1 MPLSPKPA
9 HADVVRNPKA
19 PGLYAGW
26 LAIGCPITTGSG
38 TTIANIGYRTSSP
51 WGSTFNLVNT
61 PTWGTTAGIGD
72 KLTFNGTNQRVTL
85 ATASGA
91 NITFPRGTIMLWLK
105 QTSTTGVRAW
115 MGVGSI
121 GGTNGIRVSQVASA
135 NTLQVYHD
143 ISGTLSRFDFAF
155 NEATFGPAVLFVS
168 WGEQGFSA
176 RLFGAS
182 GEVAGAVGAGSPSTD
197 TNPFITPDGT
207 TLNLMASNAGSHTAG
222 DLYGFAWWDWQLP
235 DRAIEEL
242 AVDPAVWM
250 RPTPS
255 AVTDNVVPWPGRVTP
270 TEATFRIVTSE
281 TLAGDGQFRILI
293 TDDWA
298 DFVTNSGYSTFTTN
312 STTNDA
318 PLNLVVN
325 SLSIGTRYYW
335 IAQTQLDSDGWFDM
349 PCGMGQF
356 VAGRAP
362 GATFDW
368 AYGTDTHFNQGSG
381 GIVNTQGYYRDAVN
395 STQNLRYS
403 GLLEDI
409 YLDPP
414 DFYIHGGDD
423 MYFDG
428 SPSGYTDRDKIQE
441 WVNYITPIAKS
452 CCMYQMLGNHERED
466 GSFQD
471 QTTNTEQGNQ
481 RDCTVLR
488 KKFIPNPTA
497 TTYAEGG
504 ENDTNYLSNSGSDWV
519 PALDGTYDATY
530 RTNQIGNGADG
541 NGPPLENFYGFNWG
555 DGQWFILDPYRASQ
569 PGGTLIYTAGARFRL
584 GNWQKAWLA
593 ANLYGSS
600 YPHKHVM
607 CHQFTGGVYT
617 NASVAG
623 DYGRGTGDH
632 MGPHRLYVQGDTDY
646 ENTVA
651 EANKVPGTQGDID
664 ELWLLR
670 LMVDTGC
677 KLRCK
682 GHDHQATIVSKY
694 TLTVVGG
701 PTCQSGLQFTYSTD
715 FRDVFG
721 DNRLEYANKHGKGLV
736 FGWSGLG
743 YIRGTITG
751 TSAESIAVRQTYH
764 SGTQNVNYDVSIS
777 SNINHVG
784 PIQTG
789 TNGTLTLDETPRK
802 VLCVTTDEE
811 GRYHDGTFTTA
822 VTPAIQSN
830 FRGTN
835 RYTPPSQITGTNAT
849 ITGNSLSDSGIPD
862 WAQVTGPGEYITLIT
877 VGGNTA
883 ASSYKIAAVGAAL
896 TLASNPGDGTSTSWF
911 INPLREPLT
920 SNAVA
925 YDDSDLEAGSQ
936 SMRIDCYPRDIYTYT
951 LGNAI
956 PGSIPKDGIA
966 QATPGGSRP

>member
-38 TTIANIGYRTSSP
+38 TTIANIGYRTGSP
-51 WGSTFNLVNT
+51 WGSTFALVGT
-61 PTWGTTAGIGD
+61 PTWGTEAGIGD
-72 KLTFNGTNQRVTL
+72 KLTFNGTSQYVTVL
-85 ATASGA
+85 PTVSGSA
-91 NITFPRGTIMLWLK
+91 VSFPRGTIMLWLK
-105 QTSTTGVRAW
+105 QTSTTNPRRWFGC
-115 MGVGSI
+115 SNT
-121 GGTNGIRVSQVASA
+121 GGGRIRVIHTTGT
-135 NTLQVYHD
+135 NTLQVIHY
-143 ISGTLSRFDFAF
+143 GTITTTYIFTFD
-155 NEATFGPAVLFVS
+155 ETSGPAVLIFK
-168 WGEQGFSA
+168 WGEEGFLP

-182 GEVAGAVGAGSPSTD
+182 GEIAPTSGDGSSDTSAFTIPVGDGIAIMATAGGPQ
-197 TNPFITPDGT
+197 P
-207 TLNLMASNAGSHTAG
+207 TAG

-250 RPTPS
+250 RPAPAT
-255 AVTDNVVPWPGRVTP
+255 VTDHIVPWVGRVTP
-270 TEATFRIVTSE
+270 TTATFRIVTSE
-281 TLAGDGQFRILI
+281 TLAGDGQFRVHI
-293 TDDWA
+293 TDDIN

-318 PLNLVVN
+318 PLTVVAN
-325 SLSIGTRYYW
+325 SLSVGTRYYW

-356 VAGRAP
+356 VAGRAA
-362 GATFDW
+362 GANFKW
-368 AYGTDTHFNQGSG
+368 GYATDSHFNASEL
-381 GIVNTQGYYRDAVN
+381 IIPDGYYRDAEGN
-395 STQNLRYS
+395 ILRFS
-403 GLLEDI
+403 GMLEDV

-414 DFYIHGGDD
+414 DFFIWGGDD
-423 MYFDG
+423 YYPDNH
-428 SPSGYTDRDKIQE
+428 PTGYTDRDNFVAWI
-441 WVNYITPIAKS
+441 NYIAPVAKS

-466 GSFQD
+466 GSYQD
-471 QTTNTEQGNQ
+471 QTTNATAGNQ
-481 RDCTVLR
+481 RDLTVLR
-488 KKFIPNPTA
+488 KKFIPNPTNL
-497 TTYAEGG
+497 TYAEGG

-569 PGGTLIYTAGARFRL
+569 PGGSVVYTTGSRFRL
-584 GNWQKAWLA
+584 GNWQKSWLSN
-593 ANLYGSS
+593 NLRGSS
-600 YPHKHVM
+600 YAHKHVL
-607 CHQFTGGVYT
+607 CHQWPGGVY
-617 NASVAG
+617 NSSSVG
-623 DYGRGTGDH
+623 GKYGRGSGH
-632 MGPHRLYVQGDTDY
+632 HVGPHRLFVAGDTAH
-646 ENTVA
+646 ELTVSVD
-651 EANKVPGTQGDID
+651 NSVPGTQGDID
-664 ELWLLR
+664 ELWLMR
-670 LMVDTGC
+670 EMVDTGC
-677 KLRCK
+677 KGFFK
-682 GHDHQATIVSKY
+682 GHDHQNVIVSKY
-694 TLTVVGG
+694 TIALTTG
-701 PTCQSGLQFTYSTD
+701 PSPMSALKFTTLAD
-715 FRDVFG
+715 FQDCFG
-721 DNRLEYANKHGKGLV
+721 HNKLEYANRKGSGVV
-736 FGWSGLG
+736 FGWAG
-743 YIRGTITG
+743 YGYVRGTITG
-751 TSAESIAVRQTYH
+751 NSDSTIAVRETYH
-764 SGTQNVNYDVSIS
+764 SNTPASPTDTGIFS
-777 SNINHVG
+777 SINHVG
-784 PIQTG
+784 PVQTG

-811 GRYHDGTFTTA
+811 GRFHDGTFTNT
-822 VTPAIQSN
+822 VTPAIVSD

-877 VGGNTA
+877 VGGNTV
-883 ASSYKIAAVGAAL
+883 ASSYKITAVGAAL

-951 LGNAI
+951 LGNAV